1 MSGLKI
7 LGAGYSVPDKVLTN
21 QDLEHMVDTNDE
33 WIVTRTGIRE
43 RRIAEKENTSVLGFR
58 AAQWAMQDAAITKE
72 QLGAIIVATSTP
84 DDFQPST
91 ACRIHQLME
100 FDQNQAV
107 MAFDINVACT
117 GFPYALAI
125 ANGLLATAMPD
136 RHILVIGAEVMSK
149 FVDYTDRN
157 TCVLFGDGAG
167 AVVVCR
173 DTEREFYSY
182 LSAKGDDEAFRIPG
196 APFAG
201 QEEPSLIRMDGRSI
215 FKFAVS
221 TIPVCVGNVLEQAGL
236 STHDISYIVTHQA
249 NQRIITAA
257 AKKMDLPIEKFF
269 MNIEKYGN
277 TSAASI
283 PIALTEMKRQ
293 GLLRR
298 GDRLVMVG
306 FGSGLTLGAVLLE
319 W

>member
-1 MSGLKI
+1 MNGLKI
-7 LGAGYSVPDKVLTN
+7 LGAGYAVPEKVLTN
-21 QDLEHMVDTNDE
+21 QDLEHMVETNDE
-33 WIVTRTGIRE
+33 WIVSRTGIRE
-43 RRIAEKENTSVLGFR
+43 RRIAETENTSVLGFQ
-58 AAQWAMQDAAITKE
+58 AAQWAMKDAGVSKE
-72 QLGAIIVATSTP
+72 ELGAIIVATSTP

-91 ACRIHQLME
+91 ACRIHQLMG
-100 FDQNQAV
+100 FDEDQAV
-107 MAFDINVACT
+107 MAFDMNVACT
-117 GFPYALAI
+117 GFPYALAV

-136 RHILVIGAEVMSK
+136 RCILVIGAEVMSK

-167 AVVVCR
+167 AVVVRR
-173 DTEREFYSY
+173 DPSRPFYSY

-196 APFAG
+196 APFG
-201 QEEPSLIRMDGRSI
+201 GKQEPLLIRMDGRSI

-221 TIPVCVGNVLEQAGL
+221 TIPVCVGNVLKQAGL
-236 STHDISYIVTHQA
+236 TAHEISYIVTHQA

-283 PIALTEMKRQ
+283 PIALTEMQRQ
-293 GLLRR
+293 GLLHR
-298 GDRLVMVG
+298 GDHLVMVG
-306 FGSGLTLGAVLLE
+306 FGSGLTLGAVLLQ